1 MSRFQNAEDEI
12 AFLNTINMPELYID
26 EVIKYNNKI
35 NVAKKNSAE
44 LFTDFKFINDAEN
57 IPFLDIEKDI
67 IEFAFYNTSICQTVT
82 VIPNPSFING
92 VSQET
97 LNGMVTPNQYLNKLI
112 KTIEKR
118 IKTYCSLYPKT
129 TLSIIQNDKDFIY
142 WSFNKFI
149 FECIRNNVLLISDVI
164 DIENIFVQQIVDNQ
178 TLILACDY
186 LDDEKFKSIMLE
198 LYPPNHRHL
207 YLPKFK
213 NKLNLIQEHVINTA
227 LHKSEYVPFLI
238 LEDFQW
244 EFIKLK
250 VFT

>member
-12 AFLNTINMPELYID
+12 AFLNTINIPELYID

-35 NVAKKNSAE
+35 NASKKNSAE

-57 IPFLDIEKDI
+57 IPVLDVEKDI
-67 IEFAFYNTSICQTVT
+67 IEFAFYNTSIYQTVT
-82 VIPNPSFING
+82 VTPNQSFVNG
-92 VSQET
+92 ASQEI
-97 LNGMVTPNQYLNKLI
+97 LNGMVTPNQYVNKLI
-112 KTIEKR
+112 KIIEKR
-118 IKTYCSLYPKT
+118 IKSHCSLYPKT
-129 TLSIIQNDKDFIY
+129 VLSMMQNDKDFMF

-149 FECIRNNVLLISDVI
+149 FECIRNNALLISDVI
-164 DIENIFVQQIVDNQ
+164 DVENIFIQQIDDKQ

-198 LYPPNHRHL
+198 LHRPSHRHL

-213 NKLNLIQEHVINTA
+213 NKLNLIQEHAINTT
-227 LHKSEYVPFLI
+227 LHRSEPIPFLI

-250 VFT
+250 RFT